1 MSTWHYYENGEK
13 ITVTGGQLKG
23 LAKTGRITPE
33 TIVETEDG
41 KKAPARKVK
50 GLTFVTATQP
60 ETVASETATPETEIY
75 GLSQA
80 NPPVVEN
87 TSTAVTPEEVNP
99 FDTIALHT
107 DESAIVFPVPEEV
120 NPFAAPPVETNPFT
134 AASPPFT
141 QQSQT
146 APTPQPVNVFCTNC
160 GNSVTEQTIACMS
173 CGARPTGHKKFCRSC
188 GVGMN
193 PEQVMCIKCGAAI
206 STGYQDAMKK
216 VADALIPAKRIAQ
229 SVISP
234 QSIEKIKRLP
244 KPVVIGGVAV
254 IIILCLAP
262 LFWGNF
268 ANSPITVVKGFY
280 AVIQSINPD
289 TDENT
294 YERLVAPYVTA
305 EFFRNEPDDLSLRD
319 EIRNVGV
326 SSHSRVIN
334 GNNATVTVLHRSGRE
349 VRVRLVRLDGR
360 WRIASIH

>member
-216 VADALIPAKRIAQ
+216 VKQTVQ
-229 SVISP
+229 SVMSSP
-234 QSIEKIKRLP
+234 GVEKIKKLP
-244 KPVVIGGVAV
+244 KSVIFGGVVGFIVTLSLIQFFGGAFTSD
-254 IIILCLAP
+254 C
-262 LFWGNF
+262 
-268 ANSPITVVKGFY
+268 PITVVKKFY
-280 AVIQSINPD
+280 AAVQKIDLSGDADANA
-289 TDENT
+289 
-294 YERLVAPYVTA
+294 RLAAPYVTA